1 MHSKTNLTERLTA
14 RMAKTGETPAQLA
27 RYLDIAPQT
36 MTKLVRG
43 ERIASD
49 TRLAIIL
56 KLSTIETRERRV
68 DGQARRLARS
78 EAESP

>member
-56 KLSTIETRERRV
+56 KLATIETRERRV
-68 DGQARRLARS
+68 DGQARRLA
-78 EAESP
+78 ESP